1 MSSAMVTYECADGI
15 AEIGLNRPEKRNA
28 LSQELLDSL
37 ADAAERAASEA
48 RVAILHGTGPNFC
61 AGLDLAETLSW
72 VSDPATRHRH
82 IRASERS
89 RRRFDE
95 IGRSPIPFIAAIN
108 GACVGGGFELAAAC
122 HLRVADTTAFFALPE
137 GQRGI
142 YIGGGGS
149 VRISRLAGVSLMTDM
164 MLTGRVLTAEDGERF
179 GIVTYLADRG
189 GALEKARELAKQIG
203 ENEEAVNWAV
213 VSALPRLRDLS
224 YDDGLFAE
232 ALVIDSVM
240 SRTGGSTERLKQF
253 LDKRAKPL
261 GTPAA
266 GALSDKHEGR

>member
-1 MSSAMVTYECADGI
+1 VSSPMVTYECADGI
-15 AEIGLNRPEKRNA
+15 AEIGLNRPDKRNA

-72 VSDPATRHRH
+72 VSDPAARHRH

-95 IGRSPIPFIAAIN
+95 IARSPIPFIAAIN

-266 GALSDKHEGR
+266 GELSDNHEGR

>member
-72 VSDPATRHRH
+72 VSDPAARHRH

-95 IGRSPIPFIAAIN
+95 IARSPIPFIAAIN
-108 GACVGGGFELAAAC
+108 GACVGGGFEIAAAC

-266 GALSDKHEGR
+266 GDLSDNHEGR

>member
-1 MSSAMVTYECADGI
+1 MGSATVTYACADGI
-15 AEIGLNRPEKRNA
+15 AEIGLNRPDKRNA

-72 VSDPATRHRH
+72 VSDPAARHRH

-95 IGRSPIPFIAAIN
+95 IARSPIPFIAAVT

-122 HLRVADTTAFFALPE
+122 HLRVADATAFFALPE

-179 GIVTYLADRG
+179 GIVTYLVDRG

-266 GALSDKHEGR
+266 GESSEKHEGQ

>member
-1 MSSAMVTYECADGI
+1 MSSPMVTYECADGI
-15 AEIGLNRPEKRNA
+15 AEIGLNRPDKRNA

-108 GACVGGGFELAAAC
+108 GACVGGGFEIAAAC

-142 YIGGGGS
+142 YVGGGGS
-149 VRISRLAGVSLMTDM
+149 VRISRLAGVPLMTDM

-232 ALVIDSVM
+232 SLVIDSVM
-240 SRTGGSTERLKQF
+240 SRTDGSTERLKQF
-253 LDKRAKPL
+253 LEKRAKPL

-266 GALSDKHEGR
+266 GELSDKHEGR

>member
-1 MSSAMVTYECADGI
+1 VSSAMVTYECADGI
-15 AEIGLNRPEKRNA
+15 AEIGLNRPDKRNA

-95 IGRSPIPFIAAIN
+95 IGRSPIPFIAAIT
-108 GACVGGGFELAAAC
+108 GACVGGGFEIAAAC

-142 YIGGGGS
+142 YVGGGGS
-149 VRISRLAGVSLMTDM
+149 VRISRLAGVPLMTDM

-232 ALVIDSVM
+232 SLVLDSVM

-253 LDKRAKPL
+253 LEKRAKPL
-261 GTPAA
+261 GKPAA
-266 GALSDKHEGR
+266 GELSEKREGR

>member
-1 MSSAMVTYECADGI
+1 MTHDYKTVQYSEAQNVATI
-15 AEIGLNRPEKRNA
+15 TLNRPDKRNA

-72 VSDPATRHRH
+72 VSDPAARHRH

-95 IGRSPIPFIAAIN
+95 IARSPIPFIAAIN
-108 GACVGGGFELAAAC
+108 GACVGGGFEIAAAC

-149 VRISRLAGVSLMTDM
+149 VRIRRIIGISRM
-164 MLTGRVLTAEDGERF
+164 MEMLLTARKYDAEAGERL
-179 GIVTYLADRG
+179 GI
-189 GALEKARELAKQIG
+189 
-203 ENEEAVNWAV
+203 
-213 VSALPRLRDLS
+213 
-224 YDDGLFAE
+224 
-232 ALVIDSVM
+232 
-240 SRTGGSTERLKQF
+240 
-253 LDKRAKPL
+253 
-261 GTPAA
+261 
-266 GALSDKHEGR
+266 ALSAPENRTS